1 LISIFRKENVFTCLT
16 FGAIFVFAV
25 IQTMAPS
32 NDLVLIAWIL
42 SIFIFLISLLK
53 LVISIFEDIIV
64 KQTEL
69 LRKEENDGLFNYEYG
84 TLSSEQMW
92 EIRNSKKCV
101 PKDILSEIQKKE
113 NAENILTKVQNYKT
127 CFDMRKTFRCVRRA
141 LLWMY
146 YIIFMLI
153 LVILLLRTE
162 ISNVINVDSIKLLGT
177 NILTM
182 WSLVIILVEIMMK
195 DIIEQIIIN
204 FLTKK
209 YEIDFWEYW

>member
-1 LISIFRKENVFTCLT
+1 MCAERHI
-16 FGAIFVFAV
+16 
-25 IQTMAPS
+25 
-32 NDLVLIAWIL
+32 
-42 SIFIFLISLLK
+42 
-53 LVISIFEDIIV
+53 
-64 KQTEL
+64 
-69 LRKEENDGLFNYEYG
+69 
-84 TLSSEQMW
+84 
-92 EIRNSKKCV
+92 IRNT
-101 PKDILSEIQKKE
+101 KKE

-209 YEIDFWEYW
+209 YEIDFWNIGKYIRMYKLVL

>member
-1 LISIFRKENVFTCLT
+1 
-16 FGAIFVFAV
+16 
-25 IQTMAPS
+25 
-32 NDLVLIAWIL
+32 
-42 SIFIFLISLLK
+42 
-53 LVISIFEDIIV
+53 
-64 KQTEL
+64 
-69 LRKEENDGLFNYEYG
+69 
-84 TLSSEQMW
+84 
-92 EIRNSKKCV
+92 
-101 PKDILSEIQKKE
+101 
-113 NAENILTKVQNYKT
+113 
-127 CFDMRKTFRCVRRA
+127 MRKTFRCVRRA

>member
-1 LISIFRKENVFTCLT
+1 
-16 FGAIFVFAV
+16 
-25 IQTMAPS
+25 
-32 NDLVLIAWIL
+32 
-42 SIFIFLISLLK
+42 
-53 LVISIFEDIIV
+53 
-64 KQTEL
+64 
-69 LRKEENDGLFNYEYG
+69 
-84 TLSSEQMW
+84 
-92 EIRNSKKCV
+92 
-101 PKDILSEIQKKE
+101 
-113 NAENILTKVQNYKT
+113 
-127 CFDMRKTFRCVRRA
+127 
-141 LLWMY
+141 MY

-162 ISNVINVDSIKLLGT
+162 ISNVINVDSIKLLDT

>member
-1 LISIFRKENVFTCLT
+1 
-16 FGAIFVFAV
+16 
-25 IQTMAPS
+25 
-32 NDLVLIAWIL
+32 
-42 SIFIFLISLLK
+42 
-53 LVISIFEDIIV
+53 
-64 KQTEL
+64 
-69 LRKEENDGLFNYEYG
+69 
-84 TLSSEQMW
+84 
-92 EIRNSKKCV
+92 
-101 PKDILSEIQKKE
+101 
-113 NAENILTKVQNYKT
+113 
-127 CFDMRKTFRCVRRA
+127 MRKTFRCVRRA

-162 ISNVINVDSIKLLGT
+162 ISNVINVDSIKLLDT

>member
-1 LISIFRKENVFTCLT
+1 
-16 FGAIFVFAV
+16 
-25 IQTMAPS
+25 
-32 NDLVLIAWIL
+32 
-42 SIFIFLISLLK
+42 
-53 LVISIFEDIIV
+53 
-64 KQTEL
+64 
-69 LRKEENDGLFNYEYG
+69 
-84 TLSSEQMW
+84 
-92 EIRNSKKCV
+92 
-101 PKDILSEIQKKE
+101 
-113 NAENILTKVQNYKT
+113 
-127 CFDMRKTFRCVRRA
+127 
-141 LLWMY
+141 
-146 YIIFMLI
+146 MLI